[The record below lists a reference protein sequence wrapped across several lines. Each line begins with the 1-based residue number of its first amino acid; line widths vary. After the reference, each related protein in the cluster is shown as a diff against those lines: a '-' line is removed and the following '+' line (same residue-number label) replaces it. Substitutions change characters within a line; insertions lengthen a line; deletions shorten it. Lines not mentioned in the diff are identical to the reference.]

1 MPGLKHNTLFFLPHT
16 EGYVATNN
24 IPRAT
29 EIVTT
34 PQQSTTVS
42 VNFPVGDELF
52 WTSTPDA
59 SVSAIVGD
67 IITVTGTVR
76 LGHSV
81 LLVVHATP
89 LLFIG

>member
-1 MPGLKHNTLFFLPHT
+1 MAVLSHNTLLFFHT

-34 PQQSTTVS
+34 PHQSTTVS
-42 VNFPVGDELF
+42 VNFPAGDQLF

-67 IITVTGTVR
+67 SVTVTGTVR
-76 LGHSV
+76 KGHS
-81 LLVVHATP
+81 A
-89 LLFIG
+89 LFVGYIH